1 MTEDTT
7 KINLND
13 IQSALFDAYD
23 IRNSSDFKSI
33 QNKPKDNEG
42 TVFTLADCIHDI
54 IYTLERVEKYIETN
68 AEDERQ
74 WKEVQEEHGQ
84 FDNDIYERENYK

>member
-1 MTEDTT
+1 MP
-7 KINLND
+7 KINLNE

-33 QNKPKDNEG
+33 RHCPKDNEG
-42 TVFTLADCIHDI
+42 TDSTLSDCIEDI
-54 IYTLERVEKYIETN
+54 IYTLQRLETDMEN
-68 AEDERQ
+68 NPESERQ